1 MAILGFDFGAKRIG
15 VAIVPDDM
23 NFALPLA
30 TAEGDVA
37 AQWAVIDDLI
47 KKNNPVSLVVG
58 LPTNTAGEEGEEV
71 QAVHKFV
78 AELTARYNLPVN
90 LVDERFTSK
99 AAANL
104 GAADI
109 DASSAALI
117 LDSYLAQ
124 AAPEEIFDL

>member
-23 NFALPLA
+23 NFALPLTTIA
-30 TAEGDVA
+30 GDEEIKWPA
-37 AQWAVIDDLI
+37 IDELI
-47 KKNNPVSLVVG
+47 EKYVPVSLVVG
-58 LPTNTAGEEGEEV
+58 LPCNSAGQEGEEAAAARAFAAGLNERY
-71 QAVHKFV
+71 Q
-78 AELTARYNLPVN
+78 LTVN
-90 LVDERFTSK
+90 LVDERLTSK

-104 GAADI
+104 GATDI